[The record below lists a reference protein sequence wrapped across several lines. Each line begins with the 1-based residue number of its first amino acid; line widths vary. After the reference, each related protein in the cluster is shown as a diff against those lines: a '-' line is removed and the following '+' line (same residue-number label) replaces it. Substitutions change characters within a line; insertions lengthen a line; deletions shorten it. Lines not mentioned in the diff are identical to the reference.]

1 MYLDI
6 FINKQSRTD
15 DSVLA
20 TKALDNFVRGT
31 VKINIEA
38 SDSEVSVNEIYFP
51 KLNLHIRKK
60 HVSHETLE
68 SLARIPGSIRVSKR
82 IGIYNPDERFN
93 AVAFIED
100 GEAMDFWED

>member
-1 MYLDI
+1 MYLDL

-31 VKINIEA
+31 VKIKI
-38 SDSEVSVNEIYFP
+38 SSTSQEVSVNEISFP
-51 KLNLHIRKK
+51 KMSLRIRKK